1 VRSEITL
8 FYSKSEIF
16 IWRQEGRN
24 AKEISNRGAE
34 LYDKLVGFIADLQR
48 VGERIQQAQDSYIEA
63 RKKFSEGSGNVIR
76 QAEMLKQL
84 GVKYPSNGS
93 SPQWKNLSRIPDL
106 RLPGLLLF
114 QLGIVPK
121 NTLLVERQSSRRG

>member
-16 IWRQEGRN
+16 IWRQEGLSRS
-24 AKEISNRGAE
+24 AKEISNRRAE

-93 SPQWKNLSRIPDL
+93 SPQWKNRS
-106 RLPGLLLF
+106 PGTTKSTNNM
-114 QLGIVPK
+114 P
-121 NTLLVERQSSRRG
+121 